1 MIAALL
7 PPRRGAGLIRLAIA
21 SLIAYSTSLYAH
33 ANEEGSL
40 LELPLE
46 ALLNLEVSTASK
58 FQQTAANAPSSVT
71 VVTAGD
77 IKAFGWRSL
86 ADILASM
93 RGLYVSNDGNYSY
106 LGGRGFARP
115 GDYNTRFLL
124 LVDGVR
130 SNDAIYDQASI
141 GRDFIID
148 VDLIERVEYVPG
160 SGSSIYGSNA
170 FFGVINVITKSAGQF
185 GRPTG
190 SIEIGSAGERKASV
204 SYGMRDENGAQ
215 LLLSATAFRRKGE
228 DQYYPEFN
236 TPQQNFGVAHNLDYE
251 RGSNVF
257 LKGTMGPFALSL
269 AHVER
274 ERGIPTASF
283 EQSFN
288 DPRSRTKDTQTDA
301 ALTYQTELDSDTT
314 MLARLF
320 WGQHVYDGVYTYDTA
335 LNLDTS
341 KSSWAGTELSLLT
354 SHWRNH
360 KVLAGVEFQRDYQR
374 DQFNADAY
382 PAGSLD
388 APTYSDAAQ
397 RVPLLDTRNPGSRAG
412 FYLQDEI
419 TLRDDLLLNIG
430 ARYDYNSEAS
440 GAFSPRIALIYKLQP
455 NTTLKAIRGSAF
467 RAPNAYELYYQVE
480 GAGGQT
486 ANPDLKPERIR
497 SNELVLEH
505 QFANHARLLVSAF
518 HNAVSDLISVTD
530 DGNGNTIF
538 RNLSRATAKGL
549 ELEYE
554 QMWHNGVKLRASQ
567 SWQKTTDDDTGAR
580 LTNSPPS
587 LTKLNLL
594 LPLFQNRATAGLEA
608 RYVGPR
614 DTLNGS
620 VDGYW
625 LANATLFSARLMEQ
639 CDVSFSIYNLFDR
652 QYDDPGATEHRQDAL
667 PQPGRAYRIKVS
679 RSF

>member
-1 MIAALL
+1 M
-7 PPRRGAGLIRLAIA
+7 
-21 SLIAYSTSLYAH
+21 AYSTSVHAH
-33 ANEEGSL
+33 VHEDGNL

-46 ALLNLEVSTASK
+46 QLLSMEVSTASK

-71 VVTAGD
+71 VVTASD

-93 RGLYVSNDGNYSY
+93 RGLYVSNDSNYSY

-130 SNDAIYDQASI
+130 TNDAIYDQASI

-170 FFGVINVITKSAGQF
+170 FFGVINVITKNAGQF
-185 GRPTG
+185 GHPTG
-190 SIEIGSAGERKASV
+190 SIEMGSAGERKASV

-236 TPQQNFGVAHNLDYE
+236 TPQQNFGVARNLDYE

-257 LKGTMGPFALSL
+257 VKGTMGPFTLSL

-288 DPRSRTKDTQTDA
+288 DPHARTKDTQTDA
-301 ALTYQTELDSDTT
+301 SLTYQNKLDSETS

-341 KSSWAGTELSLLT
+341 KSSWVGTELSLLT

-360 KVLAGVEFQRDYQR
+360 KVLAGVELQRDYQR
-374 DQFNADAY
+374 DQFNADEY
-382 PAGSLD
+382 PPGSMD
-388 APTYSDAAQ
+388 APAYSDASQ
-397 RVPLLDTRNPGSRAG
+397 RFTLLDTRNPGSRAG
-412 FYLQDEI
+412 IYLQDEI
-419 TLRDDLLLNIG
+419 SLRDDLLLNIG

-440 GAFSPRIALIYKLQP
+440 GAFSPRVALIYKLQP
-455 NTTLKAIRGSAF
+455 NTTLKAITGSAF
-467 RAPNAYELYYQVE
+467 RAPNAYELYYQVDSP
-480 GAGGQT
+480 GGQT
-486 ANPDLKPERIR
+486 ANPNLKPERIR

-505 QFANHARLLVSAF
+505 HLSSDARVLISAF
-518 HNAVSDLISVTD
+518 RNHVSDLISSVD
-530 DGNGNTIF
+530 DGAGNSIF
-538 RNLSRATAKGL
+538 RNLSGATAKGL

-554 QMWHNGVKLRASQ
+554 QMWLNGVRLRASQ
-567 SWQKTTDDDTGAR
+567 SWQKTTDGDTGAR

-594 LPLFQNRATAGLEA
+594 VPVFQHRATAGLEA
-608 RYVGPR
+608 RYVGQR
-614 DTLNGS
+614 ETLNGS
-620 VDGYW
+620 VNGYW
-625 LANATLFSARLMEQ
+625 LANLTVFSARLIEQ
-639 CDVSFSIYNLFDR
+639 CDLSFSIYNLFDK
-652 QYDDPGATEHRQDAL
+652 QYEDPGAAEHRQNGI
-667 PQPGRAYRIKVS
+667 PQPGRAYRIKIS